1 MVGFIARFRLGYQ
14 MGLMVLV
21 FLTGFI
27 LSSAVSMYGLRQ
39 VMVNGPL
46 YQQIARDQELIADI
60 LPPPAYIID
69 AYANVL
75 QLKLA
80 IENGADEETVQRLL
94 ADSQRTRQDY
104 EERLSYWRSVL
115 PEGEIR
121 QSLTEQAAD
130 PAREFFDIR
139 DRQVIPA
146 LLAGETARAEE
157 LIWNELRPRFEAH
170 RSAID
175 RTVELGYA
183 SVNNSEQSAKGVVAR
198 VNVLVPAVS
207 LISALLATLLA
218 ALMAR
223 LLTKRLGHVAKALDE
238 LTTHDIP
245 ALERALGA
253 LARGDLRAT
262 VSFKVRPHE
271 LTGRDEVATLIGAY
285 NRLQSALG
293 SVEQSFRTL
302 VEGLRDMVTS
312 LRGAAAL
319 INDVGADVHRRVEQ
333 TTVAIQSVTGAAESV
348 ARGSADQANAL
359 TGLRQS
365 LTELAQ
371 TSDAL
376 AKAAADQA
384 RVVHQAF
391 ELASEINR
399 QNQEAAQT
407 ARAVGQLATEHAQHA
422 QQGQRAVE
430 RTRSAITRA
439 QAKSTE
445 AQKRV
450 DEMVKHAQSIDQ
462 VLTIVRSITEQTNL
476 LALNAAIE
484 AARAGEAGRGFAVVA
499 EEVRKLSANAAE
511 STTHIAELVHQLQ
524 NSAASAVQAATE
536 SLEAMTGVVTETNT
550 VSDLFE
556 STAEAARE
564 LATLSERALTLAEQA
579 LKSVE
584 YLRAQLEQAAS
595 TVEETSAGTAELATS
610 VATIST
616 TTSQLSAIGEE
627 NAQASEHASN
637 AMEEISHELSEVA
650 HNAQALFQLAQQ
662 LLRETER
669 FLLDQP
675 VAHAQ
680 VDSSRRLLPVD
691 SVHSLGDGLALPVAS
706 SRTGSLM
713 PAPSRWTNGHGEP

>member
-1 MVGFIARFRLGYQ
+1 VVGFIARFRLGYQ

-27 LSSAVSMYGLRQ
+27 LSTAVSMYGLRQ

-46 YQQIARDQELIADI
+46 YQQITRDQELIADI

-223 LLTKRLGHVAKALDE
+223 LLTKRLGHV
-238 LTTHDIP
+238 
-245 ALERALGA
+245 
-253 LARGDLRAT
+253 
-262 VSFKVRPHE
+262 
-271 LTGRDEVATLIGAY
+271 
-285 NRLQSALG
+285 
-293 SVEQSFRTL
+293 EQSFRTL
-302 VEGLRDMVTS
+302 VEGLRNMVTS

-319 INDVGADVHRRVEQ
+319 LNDVGADVHRRVEQ

-430 RTRSAITRA
+430 RTLSAITRA

-616 TTSQLSAIGEE
+616 TASQLSAIGEE

-680 VDSSRRLLPVD
+680 ADSSRRLLPVN

>member
-1 MVGFIARFRLGYQ
+1 VVGFIARFRLGYQ

-60 LPPPAYIID
+60 LPPPAYIVD

-223 LLTKRLGHVAKALDE
+223 LLTKRLGHMAKALDE

-262 VSFKVRPHE
+262 VSFKVRPSE

-293 SVEQSFRTL
+293 NVEQSFRTL

-319 INDVGADVHRRVEQ
+319 LNDVGADVHRRVEQ

-407 ARAVGQLATEHAQHA
+407 ARAVGRLATEHA

-430 RTRSAITRA
+430 RTLSAITRA

-536 SLEAMTGVVTETNT
+536 SLEAMTGVVAETNT

-616 TTSQLSAIGEE
+616 TASQLSAIGEE

-680 VDSSRRLLPVD
+680 ADSSRRLLPVN
-691 SVHSLGDGLALPVAS
+691 SVHSPGDGLALAVAS

>member
-1 MVGFIARFRLGYQ
+1 MVGFIARLRLSYQ

-21 FLTGFI
+21 FLAGFA
-27 LSSAVSMYGLRQ
+27 LSTIVSMSGLRQ
-39 VMVNGPL
+39 VMVNSPL
-46 YQQIARDQELIADI
+46 YRQIARDQELIADI
-60 LPPPAYIID
+60 LPPPAYIVD

-80 IENGADEETVQRLL
+80 VENGADQQTIQRLL
-94 ADSQRTRQDY
+94 TDSQRTRQKY

-121 QSLTEQAAD
+121 EQLTERAAD
-130 PAREFFDIR
+130 PALEFFDIR

-146 LLAGETARAEE
+146 LLAGETARANE

-170 RSAID
+170 RRAID

-183 SVNNSEQSAKGVVAR
+183 AVTRSEQHAESVVTR

-207 LISALLATLLA
+207 LISALVASLLAT
-218 ALMAR
+218 MVAR

-245 ALERALGA
+245 TLERALGA
-253 LARGDLRAT
+253 LAHGDLRAS
-262 VSFKVRPHE
+262 VSFTTRPLE

-285 NRLQSALG
+285 NRLQSALH
-293 SVEQSFRTL
+293 SVEQSFRSL

-312 LRGAAAL
+312 LRGAATL
-319 INDVGADVHRRVEQ
+319 LNDVGADVHRRVEQ
-333 TTVAIQSVTGAAESV
+333 TSVAIQSATGAAERV
-348 ARGSADQANAL
+348 ARGSADQAYAL

-384 RVVHQAF
+384 RVVHRAF
-391 ELASEINR
+391 ELASEITGR
-399 QNQEAAQT
+399 NQEAAQT

-430 RTRSAITRA
+430 RTLSAMTRA

-499 EEVRKLSANAAE
+499 EEVRKLSASAAE

-536 SLEAMTGVVTETNT
+536 SLEAMTGVVNETNT

-584 YLRAQLEQAAS
+584 HLRAQLERAAS

-610 VATIST
+610 VATISAT
-616 TTSQLSAIGEE
+616 ASQLSAIGEE
-627 NAQASEHASN
+627 NAHASEHASN
-637 AMEEISHELSEVA
+637 AMDEISRELSEVA
-650 HNAQALFQLAQQ
+650 RHAQELFQLAQQ
-662 LLRETER
+662 LLHETER
-669 FLLDQP
+669 FQLAEETSSGSTAPSRGWKSGNGLP
-675 VAHAQ
+675 TLGNGFVA
-680 VDSSRRLLPVD
+680 P
-691 SVHSLGDGLALPVAS
+691 PVAS
-706 SRTGSLM
+706 
-713 PAPSRWTNGHGEP
+713 RWD

>member
-27 LSSAVSMYGLRQ
+27 LSSAVSKYGLRQ

-262 VSFKVRPHE
+262 VSFKVRPSE

-319 INDVGADVHRRVEQ
+319 LNDVGADVHRRVEQ

-407 ARAVGQLATEHAQHA
+407 ARAVGRLATEHA

-430 RTRSAITRA
+430 RTLSAITRA

-536 SLEAMTGVVTETNT
+536 SLEAMTGVVAETNT

-616 TTSQLSAIGEE
+616 TASQLSAIGEE

-680 VDSSRRLLPVD
+680 ADSSRRLLPVD
-691 SVHSLGDGLALPVAS
+691 SVHSLGDGLALPVAA

>member
-1 MVGFIARFRLGYQ
+1 

-262 VSFKVRPHE
+262 VSFKVRPSE

-293 SVEQSFRTL
+293 NVEQSFRTL

-319 INDVGADVHRRVEQ
+319 LNDVGADVHRRVEQ

-407 ARAVGQLATEHAQHA
+407 ARAVGRLATEHA

-430 RTRSAITRA
+430 RTLSAIARA

-616 TTSQLSAIGEE
+616 TASQLSAIGEE

-680 VDSSRRLLPVD
+680 ADSSRRLLPVE